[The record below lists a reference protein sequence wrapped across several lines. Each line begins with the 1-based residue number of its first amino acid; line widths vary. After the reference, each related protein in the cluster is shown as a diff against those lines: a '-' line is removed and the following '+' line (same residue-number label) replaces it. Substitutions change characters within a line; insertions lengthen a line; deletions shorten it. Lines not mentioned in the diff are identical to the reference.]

1 MGRRPARTKM
11 TLCRAPFLQN
21 VKNFNKH
28 FQKIQALKTNTLAP
42 QALAII
48 FLMTSFQWRIA
59 FLQNVQLFNLHLH
72 NSQAPQERS
81 ILALQALAT
90 IFLMI
95 SIKWGIA
102 FLQNVH
108 LFNLHFQNSQA
119 PQKRSILALQV
130 LATIFQMTS
139 FQWGIAFLQKV
150 QLYNNHQTLSHLI
163 CQERE
168 LRSHFQDMLGLPQ
181 RNPRLKP
188 TMSPTSRWKVLRSTR
203 QTSKRGSRRC

>member
-21 VKNFNKH
+21 VNFNNH
-28 FQKIQALKTNTLAP
+28 FQKIQALKINTLAP
-42 QALAII
+42 QALTII
-48 FLMTSFQWRIA
+48 FLMTSFQWGIA

-81 ILALQALAT
+81 LLALQALAT

-102 FLQNVH
+102 FLQN
-108 LFNLHFQNSQA
+108 
-119 PQKRSILALQV
+119 
-130 LATIFQMTS
+130 
-139 FQWGIAFLQKV
+139 V

-203 QTSKRGSRRC
+203 QTSERG

>member
-21 VKNFNKH
+21 VNFNNH
-28 FQKIQALKTNTLAP
+28 FQKIQALKINTLAP

-48 FLMTSFQWRIA
+48 FLMTAFQWRIA

>member
-1 MGRRPARTKM
+1 M

-21 VKNFNKH
+21 VKNNH
-28 FQKIQALKTNTLAP
+28 CQEIPALKINTLAP
-42 QALAII
+42 QALTII
-48 FLMTSFQWRIA
+48 FLMTSFQWGIA
-59 FLQNVQLFNLHLH
+59 FLQNAQLFNLHLQ

-81 ILALQALAT
+81 LLALQALAT

>member
-21 VKNFNKH
+21 VNFNNH
-28 FQKIQALKTNTLAP
+28 FQKIQALKINTLAP

>member
-21 VKNFNKH
+21 VNFNNH
-28 FQKIQALKTNTLAP
+28 FQKIQALKINTLAP

-48 FLMTSFQWRIA
+48 FLMTAFQWRIA

-130 LATIFQMTS
+130 LATIFLMTS
-139 FQWGIAFLQKV
+139 FQWGIAFLQNV
-150 QLYNNHQTLSHLI
+150 QLYINHQTLSHLI

>member
-21 VKNFNKH
+21 VKNNH
-28 FQKIQALKTNTLAP
+28 FQKIQALKINTLAP
-42 QALAII
+42 QALTII
-48 FLMTSFQWRIA
+48 FLMTSFQWGIA

-81 ILALQALAT
+81 LLALQALAT

-108 LFNLHFQNSQA
+108 LFNLHFQ
-119 PQKRSILALQV
+119 KRSILALQV
-130 LATIFQMTS
+130 LATIFLMTS
-139 FQWGIAFLQKV
+139 FQWGIAFLQNV

-163 CQERE
+163 CQERG

>member
-28 FQKIQALKTNTLAP
+28 FQKIQALKINTLAP

-48 FLMTSFQWRIA
+48 FLMTAFQWRIA

-108 LFNLHFQNSQA
+108 LFNTHF
-119 PQKRSILALQV
+119 QKRSILALQV
-130 LATIFQMTS
+130 LATIFLMTS
-139 FQWGIAFLQKV
+139 LQWGIAFLQNV

>member
-21 VKNFNKH
+21 VNFNNH
-28 FQKIQALKTNTLAP
+28 FQKIQALKINTLAP
-42 QALAII
+42 QALTII

-59 FLQNVQLFNLHLH
+59 FLQNAQLFNLHLQ

-81 ILALQALAT
+81 LLALQALAT

-150 QLYNNHQTLSHLI
+150 QLYNNHQTLLLFNTHQALNQKTRL
-163 CQERE
+163 C
-168 LRSHFQDMLGLPQ
+168 LRPAFLQNGEVQTNSTLT
-181 RNPRLKP
+181 P
-188 TMSPTSRWKVLRSTR
+188 TPSTFTE
-203 QTSKRGSRRC
+203 QTQK

>member
-21 VKNFNKH
+21 VNFNNH
-28 FQKIQALKTNTLAP
+28 FQKIQALKINTLAP

-81 ILALQALAT
+81 LLALQALAT

-139 FQWGIAFLQKV
+139 FQWGIAFLQNV
-150 QLYNNHQTLSHLI
+150 QLYHNHQTLSHLI
-163 CQERE
+163 CQEKE

>member
-1 MGRRPARTKM
+1 MPCCRREF
-11 TLCRAPFLQN
+11 APSLHFLKAPSFLQ
-21 VKNFNKH
+21 KGKH
-28 FQKIQALKTNTLAP
+28 QTNQPWTPMQTTSALMSTLAP
-42 QALAII
+42 Q
-48 FLMTSFQWRIA
+48 
-59 FLQNVQLFNLHLH
+59 V
-72 NSQAPQERS
+72 P
-81 ILALQALAT
+81 AT

-130 LATIFQMTS
+130 LATIFLMTS
-139 FQWGIAFLQKV
+139 FQWDIAFLQNV